1 MHMASE
7 TLPSEMALQL
17 RTEPKNPWSLV
28 QAEHRAD
35 FERLHSRLAGMVIIV
50 YVIQP

>member
-7 TLPSEMALQL
+7 NLPAEMPVQL
-17 RTEPKNPWSLV
+17 RTEPKYPWSLV

-50 YVIQP
+50 YIIQP

>member
-7 TLPSEMALQL
+7 TLPSEMAIQL

-35 FERLHSRLAGMVIIV
+35 FERLHSRLAGTVIIV